1 MKLLSSHFVAPVA
14 LALLSVLAGCSSDN
28 SVPPG
33 TSGASPGGASSGGK
47 SGSAGSSGGSVS
59 GGGAGAGGSAGIV
72 GVAGSAGAGTA
83 GAGTAG
89 AAGGTSVPAT
99 FATVKSIISMSCFGN
114 GCHGQ
119 EGNPL
124 QMTVT
129 DDAKLYT
136 TLLTHMTATCGAM
149 VNKANPAESAIVK
162 LLKGPC
168 NGTDRMP
175 YQMCFE
181 GDTDYPCVTPDNI
194 AAIQAWIANGA
205 PQQ

>member
-1 MKLLSSHFVAPVA
+1 MKLLSSHFVAPVV
-14 LALLSVLAGCSSDN
+14 LAVSSVLSGCSSDAP
-28 SVPPG
+28 SGG
-33 TSGASPGGASSGGK
+33 TAGSSPGGASSGGK
-47 SGSAGSSGGSVS
+47 AGSSGGSVS
-59 GGGAGAGGSAGIV
+59 GGGAGAGGAGGSAGSIS
-72 GVAGSAGAGTA
+72 VAGSAGAGTA

-89 AAGGTSVPAT
+89 AAGGSSIPAT
-99 FATVKSIISMSCFGN
+99 FATVKGIISMSCFGN

-124 QMTVT
+124 QLTVT
-129 DDAKLYT
+129 DDAKLYM

-175 YQMCFE
+175 FQMCFE
-181 GDTDYPCVTPDNI
+181 GDTDYPCVSPDNI
-194 AAIQAWIANGA
+194 AAIQAWIAKGA